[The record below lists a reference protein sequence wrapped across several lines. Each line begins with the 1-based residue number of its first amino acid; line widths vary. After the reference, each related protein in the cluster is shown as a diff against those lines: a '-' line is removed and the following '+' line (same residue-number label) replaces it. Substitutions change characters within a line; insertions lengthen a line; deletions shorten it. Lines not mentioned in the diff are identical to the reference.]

1 MSNNLR
7 PAHYTWLREPIKNSI
22 DTSKLKLDVFLK
34 RALALA
40 SPPPDAEPVWY
51 ENQKSQRDDA
61 LSAIA
66 SEINHIHSAL
76 VVVECNGGASLALE
90 LKILVSVIKEG
101 RIQDSMIQQVLVSI
115 LESLLTIPKYLE
127 MLIDG
132 APDSA
137 GILAKRINELRAAR
151 GVPLLE
157 EDNLLPPEVEFVFV
171 APPLRDRECS
181 PEFRNQVFSR
191 SAKRFQLAFSGYMTN
206 QDRTTLDELKGILR
220 ELQIVTDDL
229 EVGCFWWLGECLVD
243 ALISGA
249 IRSSGDTLSKL
260 RMLSVAVQ
268 HLEMNG
274 EEGAKENLG
283 VNRFK
288 SLLSSLSMS
297 SKLPLS
303 VKEVL
308 EVFNVRAS
316 TETPNLEHLRAKLD
330 ASEATAF
337 KDIVAE
343 IRPMLEA
350 AMVCLGIAIR
360 TANRAAFDGQLAQ
373 FRSTLRD
380 ITSVL
385 YVVNESEL
393 AAVAASALGRVDHV
407 KASDD
412 FKEHV
417 IEALKADFMF
427 LEKHIRGLAIGRGVK
442 SLQIPGLDP
451 FVLHAIIEESIR
463 ELARTRRLVAGHLN
477 SGASVDDLRGG
488 LVGLMSAAAALEVTG
503 LTQVSQVLSG
513 VCQSFVSEIDL
524 TGLRAS
530 QTVALSARA
539 LVAVEGY
546 LNALASDLEPSPK
559 LLKSGAEALE
569 SLGLQI
575 EYIEPVTSS
584 ELLVKFEQ
592 ARHHYAIGSDENHFL
607 SELIELRRLLEGL
620 AKQSVSTSENLDQLY
635 ELSERLAMAAY
646 QADVGTLQRLPRAL
660 SGYCQYL
667 KAQQATGLLEA
678 PPADRLVA
686 SAIELIIRC
695 MDEFS
700 ARGKVAIFTK
710 DMEDALH
717 EQWRVTHEAQVTT
730 HSPECTPVTIDVEP
744 PIVVAGE
751 LVLRSD
757 ELPTRECP
765 SEFDAG
771 LIDIFRE
778 EFQANLIVLLDFSL
792 LDAGTVTRDVCRA
805 AHTIH
810 GISGSAECTVLQKVY
825 GALEGRLE
833 TLHAEQVSLN
843 PNHRSDLLDLLRAT
857 AAFVTDFP
865 WTTDTP
871 RQAEWV
877 SAASTVGCDEEE
889 AEFTHITVA
898 QEISDTSLNAAVA
911 ALEPTVVKISHAE
924 SFASEQSVAVEQP
937 RQPELREYNDQFD
950 LYLEEAADRMPG
962 LESDIAAWASDMS
975 DKKLMVSIKRH
986 MHTLKGAA
994 AMVEAQA
1001 ITDLTHIMED
1011 LFESIT
1017 CMLITPSSDCV
1028 RLVGIAL
1035 DTLKSMTDV
1044 MRIGAA
1050 YERPHALIA
1059 CLEHCVSTNSID
1071 LHLIDCHEAECP
1083 SSTPG
1088 EQAGENI
1095 HSLVE
1100 LGSAHDNGTQSIH
1113 EGQPITQSF
1122 DDDQPEN
1129 TTAKSSKRR
1138 RGGRG
1143 KGGAKKHV
1151 EVDVLWQH
1159 HQTEDNCEE
1168 PGSIPHTLHAEQS
1181 DSSMPGTE
1189 VEEEIA
1195 QKVETQEI
1203 PHAESFASN
1212 QSLSLEGSNVERKHA
1227 PDHPSVEITSTA
1239 AREIIFQASNDQSR
1253 STPKATGGTSEK
1265 VRVDLLLLESAAQQA
1280 SELIALRARLDALN
1294 EEANLRLTAARAL
1307 LEVNSL
1313 QHGQFTNALR
1323 SYANSQPQALN
1334 DEHTDLERFN
1344 GLSVMQ
1350 VAMGAQIDD
1359 VLAEVNEV
1367 FIYMQQMR
1375 RVLSELQPALT
1386 GLQRDLLHSRLVP
1399 FNNIRMKLLNA
1410 VTQTAAATRKNAV
1423 ADLAGTQVIMD
1434 KMMLDAIA
1442 DPLTHILRN
1451 AVDHGIESPADR
1463 IGLGKPEQGV
1473 INISVS
1479 RRAKQ
1484 VLIVISDDGRGI
1496 DVEAV
1501 RKKAVA
1507 MNLISP
1513 EHKINAS
1520 DALRLITH
1528 SGFSTA
1534 QKITQVSGRG
1544 VGMDIVATTVE
1555 QLGGRLHIETALGEG
1570 TTFTIELPFTIGSN
1584 KAIIASSGTQWFAIP
1599 SYTISQVLLV
1609 PHANLESSRAEKGYA
1624 SVLHED
1630 REFEVVHLADLVAMP
1645 NSKGAANK
1653 RDEVA
1658 LILCEQGEDRI
1669 AIEVSE
1675 VDSMPEIHIRK
1686 LKGMLANTRGLVGET
1701 EMQDGSPVFV
1711 LDVMEAARVNLKR
1724 TESGYKV
1731 RQNRIRSVRRDDKPT
1746 VLVVDDSRVYRT
1758 ELERIFTGFGYR
1770 VTTAVDGQA
1779 ALRKLSQGEKPDLML
1794 VDVEMPVMTG
1804 FEFTEAI
1811 RAMPNYDDTPIIMIT
1826 TRTGLEDKALR
1837 AGVNKFLLKPCDADQ
1852 LRDAANEVSGTPVR
1866 RGSIG

>member
-1 MSNNLR
+1 MSNKLR

-22 DTSKLKLDVFLK
+22 DTCRLKLDVLLK

-40 SPPPDAEPVWY
+40 SPPADAEPIWY

-61 LSAIA
+61 LAVIA
-66 SEINHIHSAL
+66 TEINHIHSAL
-76 VVVECNGGASLALE
+76 VVVECHGGASLALE

-101 RIQDSMIQQVLVSI
+101 RISDSLIQQVLVSI

-181 PEFRNQVFSR
+181 PEFRNQVFAR

-206 QDRTTLDELKGILR
+206 QDRATLDDLKVILR

-249 IRSSGDTLSKL
+249 IRSTGDTLSKL

-274 EEGAKENLG
+274 EEGARENLG

-297 SKLPLS
+297 SKLPVT

-308 EVFNVRAS
+308 EVFNVRAT

-330 ASEATAF
+330 AADAAAF
-337 KDIVAE
+337 KDIVIE

-360 TANRAAFDGQLAQ
+360 SQSQPVFESQMAQ
-373 FRSTLRD
+373 FRLTIRD
-380 ITSVL
+380 IASVL

-393 AAVAASALGRVDHV
+393 AAVAATALGRVDHITV
-407 KASDD
+407 AVD
-412 FKEHV
+412 FTEDH
-417 IEALKADFMF
+417 IEALKTDFMF
-427 LEKHIRGLAIGRGVK
+427 LEKHIKGLGVGRGVK
-442 SLQIPGLDP
+442 SLEIPGLDP
-451 FVLHAIIEESIR
+451 SVLHTIISESIR

-477 SGASVDDLRGG
+477 SGAPADDLRSG

-513 VCQSFVSEIDL
+513 VCQSFISETDL

-530 QTVALSARA
+530 ETVALSARA

-546 LNALASDLEPSPK
+546 LNALDSDLEPSPK
-559 LLKSGAEALE
+559 LLQRGAEALG
-569 SLGLQI
+569 SLGLRI
-575 EYIEPVTSS
+575 DYIEPVTSS

-592 ARHHYAIGSDENHFL
+592 ARRYDDTSSDENHFL
-607 SELIELRRLLEGL
+607 TELIELRRLLEGL
-620 AKQSVSTSENLDQLY
+620 LKQSIAESGMLDQLY
-635 ELSERLAMAAY
+635 ELSERLAMAAH

-660 SGYCQYL
+660 SGYCQHL
-667 KAQQATGLLEA
+667 KAQQAAGHSDA
-678 PPADRLVA
+678 APADSKVGA
-686 SAIELIIRC
+686 AIELIIRC
-695 MDEFS
+695 MDEYS

-717 EQWRVTHEAQVTT
+717 EQSRTSHDPQSAELQATAT
-730 HSPECTPVTIDVEP
+730 EVESHVA
-744 PIVVAGE
+744 VVGE
-751 LVLRSD
+751 LILSSD
-757 ELPTRECP
+757 EFLARECP
-765 SEFDAG
+765 PEFDAG
-771 LIDIFRE
+771 LIEIFRE
-778 EFQANLIVLLDFSL
+778 EFQANLSVLENFCLKDEG
-792 LDAGTVTRDVCRA
+792 AITRDVCRA

-810 GISGSAECTVLQKVY
+810 GISGSAECPVIQKVY
-825 GALEGRLE
+825 GVLERSLE
-833 TLHAEQVSLN
+833 TLHADQVQLS
-843 PNHRSDLLDLLRAT
+843 PGPRSDLLDLLRST
-857 AAFVTDFP
+857 AAFVKEFP
-865 WTTDTP
+865 WTTETP
-871 RQAEWV
+871 RQSEWV
-877 SAASTVGCDEEE
+877 NAASIVGNDAEE
-889 AEFTHITVA
+889 AVFTEITTD
-898 QEISDTSLNAAVA
+898 STSRDTSVETSFATPELTG
-911 ALEPTVVKISHAE
+911 EIISHAK
-924 SFASEQSVAVEQP
+924 SFAPELPIASEQPSKPVA
-937 RQPELREYNDQFD
+937 REYNDQYD
-950 LYLEEAADRMPG
+950 LYLEEASDRMQS
-962 LESDIAAWASDMS
+962 LESDIAAWATDMS
-975 DKKLMVSIKRH
+975 DKQLVVSIKRH

-1001 ITDLTHIMED
+1001 ITDLTHVMED

-1017 CMLITPSSDCV
+1017 CMLIAPSLECA
-1028 RLVGIAL
+1028 RLVGIAF

-1050 YERPHALIA
+1050 YERPSALIA
-1059 CLEHCVSTNSID
+1059 CLEECVNTNSINLRLLEAPEALCPTNAPVKPAVANGSSFSDPASASDDEMPAAQNGQALVPSAD
-1071 LHLIDCHEAECP
+1071 LDR
-1083 SSTPG
+1083 
-1088 EQAGENI
+1088 
-1095 HSLVE
+1095 
-1100 LGSAHDNGTQSIH
+1100 
-1113 EGQPITQSF
+1113 
-1122 DDDQPEN
+1122 PEN
-1129 TTAKSSKRR
+1129 TPAKSAKRR

-1143 KGGAKKHV
+1143 KGGLKKPV
-1151 EVDVLWQH
+1151 VGESITQDLQLQGEPEVLE
-1159 HQTEDNCEE
+1159 TETPSRQPELSELSDN
-1168 PGSIPHTLHAEQS
+1168 PVSTQ
-1181 DSSMPGTE
+1181 E
-1189 VEEEIA
+1189 VEKGSAQEEIPA
-1195 QKVETQEI
+1195 NI
-1203 PHAESFASN
+1203 PHAKSSPETRLLNLDSSYV
-1212 QSLSLEGSNVERKHA
+1212 EGVQPKHQ
-1227 PDHPSVEITSTA
+1227 PSAEIKSTA
-1239 AREIIFQASNDQSR
+1239 ARAIIAHATTDQNR
-1253 STPKATGGTSEK
+1253 SAPKTSGGTSEK

-1280 SELIALRARLDALN
+1280 SELIALRARLNALHD
-1294 EEANLRLTAARAL
+1294 EANLRLTAARAL
-1307 LEVNSL
+1307 LEGNSL

-1344 GLSVMQ
+1344 GLSSMH
-1350 VAMGAQIDD
+1350 VAMGAQIDE

-1375 RVLSELQPALT
+1375 RALSELQPALT

-1399 FNNIRMKLLNA
+1399 FSNIRMKLLNA
-1410 VTQTAAATRKNAV
+1410 VSQTAAATRKSAA
-1423 ADLAGTQVIMD
+1423 ADLAGTDVIMD

-1451 AVDHGIESPADR
+1451 AVDHGIEAPEDR
-1463 IGLGKPEQGV
+1463 AQLGKPEQGAV
-1473 INISVS
+1473 NISVT

-1484 VLIVISDDGRGI
+1484 VLIVIRDDGRGI

-1501 RKKAVA
+1501 RTKAVA

-1513 EHKINAS
+1513 DQKISAS
-1520 DALRLITH
+1520 DALRLITR

-1534 QKITQVSGRG
+1534 QKVTQVSGRG

-1555 QLGGRLHIETALGEG
+1555 QLGGRLHIESSLGEG

-1609 PHANLESSRAEKGYA
+1609 PHATLESSRAEKGYA

-1630 REFEVVHLADLVAMP
+1630 REYEIVHLADLVAMP
-1645 NSKGAANK
+1645 NSKGAVNK

-1711 LDVMEAARVNLKR
+1711 LDVMEAARINLKR
-1724 TESGYKV
+1724 TESGYRV
-1731 RQNRIRSVRRDDKPT
+1731 RQNRVRSVRRDDKPT

-1758 ELERIFTGFGYR
+1758 ELERIFTSFGYR

-1779 ALRKLSQGEKPDLML
+1779 ALRKLSQGDKPDLML

-1837 AGVNKFLLKPCDADQ
+1837 AGVNKYLLKPCDADQ
-1852 LRDAANEVSGTPVR
+1852 LRDAANEVSGNTVR
-1866 RGSIG
+1866 RGSLG

>member
-1 MSNNLR
+1 MSNRLR

-22 DTSKLKLDVFLK
+22 DTTRLKLDVLLK

-40 SPPPDAEPVWY
+40 SPPAGAEPIWY

-61 LSAIA
+61 LAVIA
-66 SEINHIHSAL
+66 TEINHIHSAL
-76 VVVECNGGASLALE
+76 VVVECHGGASLALE
-90 LKILVSVIKEG
+90 IKILVSVIKEG
-101 RIQDSMIQQVLVSI
+101 RIGDSLIQQVLVSI

-157 EDNLLPPEVEFVFV
+157 EDNLLPPDVEFVFV

-181 PEFRNQVFSR
+181 PEFRNQVFAR
-191 SAKRFQLAFSGYMTN
+191 SAKRFQLAFSGFMTN
-206 QDRTTLDELKGILR
+206 QDRATLDDLKAILHD
-220 ELQIVTDDL
+220 LQIVTDDL

-249 IRSSGDTLSKL
+249 IRSTGDTLSKL

-274 EEGAKENLG
+274 EEGARENLG

-297 SKLPLS
+297 SKLPGK

-308 EVFNVRAS
+308 EVFNVRAT
-316 TETPNLEHLRAKLD
+316 TETPSLEHLRAKL
-330 ASEATAF
+330 EAADSAAF
-337 KDIVAE
+337 KDIVTE

-360 TANRAAFDGQLAQ
+360 SPDQPVFDNQMAQ
-373 FRSTLRD
+373 FRLTLRD
-380 ITSVL
+380 IASVL

-393 AAVAASALGRVDHV
+393 AAVAAKALGRVDHITISV
-407 KASDD
+407 D
-412 FKEHV
+412 FTEDL
-417 IEALKADFMF
+417 IEALKTDFMF
-427 LEKHIRGLAIGRGVK
+427 LEKHIKGLGVGRGVK
-442 SLQIPGLDP
+442 SLEIPGLDP
-451 FVLHAIIEESIR
+451 SVLHAIISETIR
-463 ELARTRRLVAGHLN
+463 ELARTRRLVAGHLS
-477 SGASVDDLRGG
+477 SGAPADDLRSG
-488 LVGLMSAAAALEVTG
+488 LLGLMSAAAALEVTG

-513 VCQSFVSEIDL
+513 VCQSFLSETDL

-530 QTVALSARA
+530 EAVALSARA

-546 LNALASDLEPSPK
+546 LHTLDSGLEPSPK
-559 LLKSGAEALE
+559 LLQKGAEALG
-569 SLGLQI
+569 SLGLRI

-592 ARHHYAIGSDENHFL
+592 ARRHGDNSSDENHFL
-607 SELIELRRLLEGL
+607 TELIELRRLLDVL
-620 AKQSVSTSENLDQLY
+620 LKQSTAEPGMLDQLY
-635 ELSERLAMAAY
+635 ELSERLAMAAH
-646 QADVGTLQRLPRAL
+646 QAEVGTLHRLPRAL
-660 SGYCQYL
+660 SGYCQHL
-667 KAQQATGLLEA
+667 KAQHTACHSDA
-678 PPADRLVA
+678 VPADSKVGA
-686 SAIELIIRC
+686 AIELIIRC

-717 EQWRVTHEAQVTT
+717 EQWRTAHEPKSSEFQPIAT
-730 HSPECTPVTIDVEP
+730 DVEP
-744 PIVVAGE
+744 QVAVVGE
-751 LVLRSD
+751 LILSSD
-757 ELPTRECP
+757 EIEARECP
-765 SEFDAG
+765 PEFDAG
-771 LIDIFRE
+771 LIEIFRE
-778 EFQANLIVLLDFSL
+778 EFQANLIVLEEFCLQD
-792 LDAGTVTRDVCRA
+792 GGGITRDVCRA

-810 GISGSAECTVLQKVY
+810 GISGSAECPVIQKVY
-825 GALEGRLE
+825 GALEGSLE
-833 TLHAEQVSLN
+833 TLHADQVLLK
-843 PNHRSDLLDLLRAT
+843 PVHRTDLLDLLRST
-857 AAFVTDFP
+857 AAFVKEFP
-865 WTTDTP
+865 WETETP
-871 RQAEWV
+871 RQTEWV
-877 SAASTVGCDEEE
+877 NAAATLGSDAEE
-889 AEFTHITVA
+889 AEFTEITA
-898 QEISDTSLNAAVA
+898 ASTNRDTTAETSLAAP
-911 ALEPTVVKISHAE
+911 EPTGEIIPHAK
-924 SFASEQSVAVEQP
+924 SFAPELPVATPQPGNSVA
-937 RQPELREYNDQFD
+937 REYNDQYD
-950 LYLEEAADRMPG
+950 LYLEEASDRMHDF
-962 LESDIAAWASDMS
+962 EKQVAAWATDMS
-975 DKKLMVSIKRH
+975 DKDLVVSIKRH
-986 MHTLKGAA
+986 LHTLKGAA

-1001 ITDLTHIMED
+1001 ITDLTHVMED

-1017 CMLITPSSDCV
+1017 CKLIAPSLDCA
-1028 RLVGIAL
+1028 RLVDIGVN
-1035 DTLKSMTDV
+1035 TLKSMTEV

-1050 YERPHALIA
+1050 YERPSSLIA
-1059 CLEHCVSTNSID
+1059 CFEQCVNTNNID
-1071 LHLIDCHEAECP
+1071 LRLLEAPEVLCP
-1083 SSTPG
+1083 SSAPERPLAENGRSFTEPG
-1088 EQAGENI
+1088 SINEGDVKPSQDGQLLA
-1095 HSLVE
+1095 HSADQ
-1100 LGSAHDNGTQSIH
+1100 G
-1113 EGQPITQSF
+1113 
-1122 DDDQPEN
+1122 QPEN
-1129 TTAKSSKRR
+1129 TAAKSTKRR

-1143 KGGAKKHV
+1143 KGGLKKHV
-1151 EVDVLWQH
+1151 DDEAITQGKQLQGEPEELETEPPFRQPEQPELSDKPQPTLEVVERNAQ
-1159 HQTEDNCEE
+1159 QV
-1168 PGSIPHTLHAEQS
+1168 IPE
-1181 DSSMPGTE
+1181 
-1189 VEEEIA
+1189 
-1195 QKVETQEI
+1195 KI
-1203 PHAESFASN
+1203 PHAESSADIPLLNLESN
-1212 QSLSLEGSNVERKHA
+1212 YVEELQPQHQ
-1227 PDHPSVEITSTA
+1227 PSAEIQSTA
-1239 AREIIFQASNDQSR
+1239 ARAIIAQASNDQPR
-1253 STPKATGGTSEK
+1253 QTPKASGGTSEK

-1280 SELIALRARLDALN
+1280 SELIALRARLNALHD
-1294 EEANLRLTAARAL
+1294 EANLRLTAARAL
-1307 LEVNSL
+1307 LEGNSL

-1334 DEHTDLERFN
+1334 DEHTNLERFN
-1344 GLSVMQ
+1344 GLSSMH
-1350 VAMGAQIDD
+1350 VAMGAQIDE

-1367 FIYMQQMR
+1367 FVYMQQMR
-1375 RVLSELQPALT
+1375 RALSELQPALT

-1399 FNNIRMKLLNA
+1399 FSNIRMKLLNA
-1410 VTQTAAATRKNAV
+1410 VSQTAAATKKNAA
-1423 ADLAGTQVIMD
+1423 ADLAGTHVIMD

-1451 AVDHGIESPADR
+1451 AVDHGIEAPADR
-1463 IGLGKPEQGV
+1463 AQLGKPEQGA
-1473 INISVS
+1473 INISVT

-1501 RKKAVA
+1501 RTKAVA
-1507 MNLISP
+1507 MNLITSD
-1513 EHKINAS
+1513 EKFSAS
-1520 DALRLITH
+1520 DALRLITR

-1534 QKITQVSGRG
+1534 QKVTQVSGRG

-1555 QLGGRLHIETALGEG
+1555 QLGGRLHIESVLGEG

-1609 PHANLESSRAEKGYA
+1609 PHATLESSRAQKGYA

-1630 REFEVVHLADLVAMP
+1630 REYEVVHLADLVAMP
-1645 NSKGAANK
+1645 NSKGAVNK

-1669 AIEVSE
+1669 AIEVSD

-1711 LDVMEAARVNLKR
+1711 LDVMEAARINLKR
-1724 TESGYKV
+1724 TESGYRV
-1731 RQNRIRSVRRDDKPT
+1731 RQNRVRSVRREDKPT

-1758 ELERIFTGFGYR
+1758 ELERIFTSFGYR

-1779 ALRKLSQGEKPDLML
+1779 ALRKLSQSDKPDLML

-1837 AGVNKFLLKPCDADQ
+1837 AGVNKYLLKPCDADQ
-1852 LRDAANEVSGTPVR
+1852 LRDAANEVSGTTVR
-1866 RGSIG
+1866 RGSVA